1 MILQPHCIKSRESD
15 QALGV
20 LLNSEFSLEQI
31 ARILFLQFVYKYFSF
46 QKLFLI
52 YLINEEL
59 EMFILWSMLDL
70 THKGN
75 IDITS
80 SEYVRSFTLQ
90 YV

>member
-1 MILQPHCIKSRESD
+1 M
-15 QALGV
+15 

-59 EMFILWSMLDL
+59 EMFIL
-70 THKGN
+70 
-75 IDITS
+75 
-80 SEYVRSFTLQ
+80 
-90 YV
+90 

>member
-1 MILQPHCIKSRESD
+1 MNRLVCTWRDVLGLMMILQPHCIKSRESD

-31 ARILFLQFVYKYFSF
+31 AQILFLQFVYKYFSF

-59 EMFILWSMLDL
+59 EMFIL
-70 THKGN
+70 
-75 IDITS
+75 
-80 SEYVRSFTLQ
+80 
-90 YV
+90 